1 VIGPLLKTVEAI
13 SEQIDQYDEQIEGIE
28 KRYPETK
35 LLTGARSGAGDRDR
49 SWGFLV
55 QVHFGEQPN

>member
-35 LLTGARSGAGDRDR
+35 LLRQVYGVVPLMVTWGLGLRLQAVRS
-49 SWGFLV
+49 V
-55 QVHFGEQPN
+55 